1 MSLVKPKGVFKWDKS
16 VATDVVQYNLYAK
29 PADSGGNTQMTP
41 EDLKFTVPAVI
52 DQANYSLNLADIPG
66 LLGAN
71 GEQWGFAVASQDASG
86 NVSDF
91 SPVQLVTLD
100 ETAPDTP
107 PNFTF
112 SAE

>member
-1 MSLVKPKGVFKWDKS
+1 MSLVKPKGTFKWDRSTAVDVTQYLLFAK
-16 VATDVVQYNLYAK
+16 VADAG
-29 PADSGGNTQMTP
+29 ADTQLAQ
-41 EDLKFTVPAVI
+41 EDLKFTTPAIV
-52 DQANYSLNLADIPG
+52 DQANYSINLADIPG

-71 GEQWGFAVASQDASG
+71 GEQWAFAVASQDASG

-100 ETAPDTP
+100 ETAPDVP